1 MSTLNPPLNPYAR
14 WFRRLLWLGILAN
27 LGFVVPMLFFPEVLL
42 GLLKMTVP
50 YPVIWTR
57 ASGLLLL
64 EISIGYIPIAL
75 DPYRY
80 RVFAW
85 LAIAVMRGGG
95 ASFFLCA
102 VLFFH
107 QELGFISIALV
118 DTFFLSFQAYFLHR
132 ALSTAPRQALEFAT
146 A

>member
-1 MSTLNPPLNPYAR
+1 
-14 WFRRLLWLGILAN
+14 
-27 LGFVVPMLFFPEVLL
+27 MLFFPEVLL
-42 GLLKMTVP
+42 GLLHMTVP

-85 LAIAVMRGGG
+85 LAIVVMRGGG

-107 QELGFISIALV
+107 QELGFISIACV
-118 DTFFLSFQAYFLHR
+118 DTFFLSIQAYFLHR
-132 ALSTAPRQALEFAT
+132 ALKTAPERELEFA
-146 A
+146 APSFRERERVRY